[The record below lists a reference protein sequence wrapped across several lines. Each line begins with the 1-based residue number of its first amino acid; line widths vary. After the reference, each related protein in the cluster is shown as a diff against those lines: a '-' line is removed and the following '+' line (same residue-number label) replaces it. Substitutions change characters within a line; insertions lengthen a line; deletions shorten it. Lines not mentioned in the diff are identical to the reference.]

1 MRSSHSRAQDVWNR
15 SLLLFLLGSSL
26 SGGCS
31 KSAATSTDVNFVCE
45 NEPPPHRVGLNT
57 FTITLTAGNGE
68 RLAGARIALEGD
80 MSHPG
85 MSPVFSE
92 AKEIT
97 PGRYQ
102 GTLDLNMRGDWT
114 VLFHIMLPNGRS
126 FDRQVDV
133 RNLQAT

>member
-1 MRSSHSRAQDVWNR
+1 MVGNR
-15 SLLLFLLGSSL
+15 TSGITVFLLFLLGSSL

-31 KSAATSTDVNFVCE
+31 KSAATSTDLNFVCE
-45 NEPPPHRVGLNT
+45 SDPTRHRVGLNT
-57 FTITLTAGNGE
+57 FTITLTASNGE
-68 RLAGARIALEGD
+68 RLAAARIALGGD

-97 PGRYQ
+97 PGRNQ

-114 VLFHIMLPNGRS
+114 VLFHITLPNGRS

>member
-1 MRSSHSRAQDVWNR
+1 MVRDRMSGIIVF
-15 SLLLFLLGSSL
+15 LLFSLGSSL

-31 KSAATSTDVNFVCE
+31 KSAASPTDVDFACE
-45 NEPPPHRVGLNT
+45 IQPTPHRVGLNT
-57 FTITLTAGNGE
+57 FTITLTASKGE

-85 MSPVFSE
+85 MSPAFSE

-114 VLFHIMLPNGRS
+114 VLFHITLPNGRS

-133 RNLQAT
+133 RNLQAS